1 MPTDS
6 TGGSATADNCCFCGR
21 EVEHTA
27 DDRIR
32 LSAQWIE
39 NGVDRGQSWAAHRA
53 CLAERMD
60 ERVKGMG
67 PFFGK

>member
-6 TGGSATADNCCFCGR
+6 TRGSAMADICCFCGR

-39 NGVDRGQSWAAHRA
+39 KDIDRGQSWAAHRG

-60 ERVKGMG
+60 EGVKGTG